1 MRIPTQKVNKLYD
14 SMIFRYCYPYAIY
27 MDKNKETVA
36 FINRMYDFMCTYED
50 DKLTFWCQ
58 LDSQEFNELYIY
70 LSCKSY
76 QQERIERFTEFYL
89 YDDASAPML
98 GGMLAERYMLLLDNI
113 LKLLNKE
120 YLTIMLSQ
128 KCRGFDFGKKQDGVF
143 IEEKSEE
150 KCLNLYDLAR
160 EDAERFLYG
169 MV

>member
-1 MRIPTQKVNKLYD
+1 MKTSSSFLLYK
-14 SMIFRYCYPYAIY
+14 SQTYPYAIY
-27 MDKNKETVA
+27 MDKDKETVA

-58 LDSQEFNELYIY
+58 LDSQEFNELYTY

-160 EDAERFLYG
+160 EEAERFLYG